1 METNQP
7 FTYTAAEITVEQTDD
22 DTLTVYFSGD
32 WKIDQPQPEDS
43 ELRNAIESR
52 AGIRQL
58 QFNTDNL
65 QVWDSSLLT
74 FLVSIRKMAKTGRMH
89 MDTQGLPE
97 GARRLMHLSAAV
109 PKREG
114 AEKVIEHE
122 PLLSRIGSATI
133 GLTDSLKGLLHF
145 FGDAC
150 IAFLKFTTG
159 RARYRRAE
167 LWLIIQEVGAEALP
181 IVSLISILIGLIL
194 AYVGAVQLAQFGA
207 QIYVADLVAIGMLRE
222 MGAMMTGIIMAGR
235 TGAAFAAQLG
245 TMQVNEEIDAL
256 QTLGIPPIEF
266 LVLPRMIALIV
277 MMPLLC
283 VYSNLMGIFGGAAVA
298 IGAFDLT
305 PVAYFEQTSGS
316 ITMNHFLIGIVK
328 SVVFGIVIALAGCLR
343 GMQSGRSA
351 TAVGYAATSAVVTS
365 IVAIVALD
373 GLFAV
378 FTNILGI

>member
-1 METNQP
+1 M
-7 FTYTAAEITVEQTDD
+7 EQTDEE
-22 DTLTVYFSGD
+22 TLTVYFSGD
-32 WKIDQPQPEDS
+32 WKIDQPQPSASD
-43 ELRNAIESR
+43 LRNAIESR
-52 AGIRQL
+52 SGIRQL
-58 QFNTDNL
+58 KFNTDKL
-65 QVWDSSLLT
+65 QEWDSSLPT
-74 FLVSIRKMAKTGRMH
+74 FLVRIKKMAKAGRLK
-89 MDTQGLPE
+89 MDTQGLPD
-97 GARRLMHLSAAV
+97 GARRLIRLTEAV

-114 AEKVIEHE
+114 AEKVTEHE
-122 PLLSRIGSATI
+122 PLLSRIGSAAI
-133 GLTDSLKGLLHF
+133 RLAESSRGLLYF
-145 FGDAC
+145 FGDAS
-150 IAFLKFTTG
+150 IALFKFITG

-266 LVLPRMIALIV
+266 LVLPRMVALIV

-283 VYSNLMGIFGGAAVA
+283 VYSNLMGIIGGAAVA

-328 SVVFGIVIALAGCLR
+328 SVVFGIVIAMAGCLR

-378 FTNILGI
+378 FTNILGV